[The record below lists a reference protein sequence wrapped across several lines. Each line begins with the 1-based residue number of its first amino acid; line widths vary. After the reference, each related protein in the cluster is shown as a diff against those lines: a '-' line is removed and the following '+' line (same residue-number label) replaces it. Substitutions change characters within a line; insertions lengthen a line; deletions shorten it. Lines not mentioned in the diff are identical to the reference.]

1 MGEPNGGT
9 PMEQDTARRKRS
21 RWVQRTISDGTRR
34 RARSSRSITGTRQ
47 RSITIALGSAYQ
59 PGPRCG
65 VSSFRAARYYVAMK
79 TAIIFLALCLPAL
92 ADFAAGERA
101 CVSGDY
107 AKALKEFGALARQG
121 NAGAQMYLGTMY
133 SKGHGVPQDYKEAVR
148 DSTDR
153 AGTSAPVRFTARH
166 GRPASGR
173 NDRESKASGPAH
185 ARG

>member
-65 VSSFRAARYYVAMK
+65 
-79 TAIIFLALCLPAL
+79 
-92 ADFAAGERA
+92 
-101 CVSGDY
+101 DY

-153 AGTSAPVRFTARH
+153 AGTSEPVRFTARH